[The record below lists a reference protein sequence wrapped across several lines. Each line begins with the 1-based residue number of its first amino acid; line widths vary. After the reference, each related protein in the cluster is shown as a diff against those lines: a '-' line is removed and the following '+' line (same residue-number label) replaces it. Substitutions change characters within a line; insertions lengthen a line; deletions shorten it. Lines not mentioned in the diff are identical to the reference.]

1 MEKSACVQ
9 QVPLCRGLTARGR
22 PCRRRAVAESG
33 FCYQHGA
40 ASFYARAFSEEDRAA
55 YEEALNQEGLTGEVA
70 VLRLHLLR
78 LLERNEPGGSAEIPR
93 TVHALVRAI
102 KDARG
107 TSNDAL
113 AALDAA
119 IREEGRRWLDDGEAA
134 RNEVSHE

>member
-1 MEKSACVQ
+1 VETSERGQ
-9 QVPLCRGLTARGR
+9 HVPLCRGVTARGR

-40 ASFYARAFSEEDRAA
+40 ASFYARAFTEEDRSA

-78 LLERNEPGGSAEIPR
+78 LLERDEPGRSAEIPR

-107 TSNDAL
+107 TSTDAL
-113 AALDAA
+113 AALDTA
-119 IREEGRRWLDDGEAA
+119 IREEGRRWLDDKGSPRHEAP
-134 RNEVSHE
+134 RK

>member
-1 MEKSACVQ
+1 MEKSKCAQ
-9 QVPLCRGLTARGR
+9 QVPLCRGVTARGR

-33 FCYQHGA
+33 FCYQHSG

-78 LLERNEPGGSAEIPR
+78 LLERDEPGRSAEIPR

-107 TSNDAL
+107 ASNDAM

-119 IREEGRRWLDDGEAA
+119 IREEGRRWLDEGEAA
-134 RNEVSHE
+134 KREAPRE